1 RLFLL
6 FPAGNQD
13 HHPERDEGSK
23 ASTELLINRPESS
36 RRVHAPRLSL
46 DLLLPTRLSRLRG
59 RHDASAVPQEVYP
72 AQARA
77 SARRFQRPR
86 PRSSGKGCT
95 GGNPARLRRAHS
107 DEFAARRNKI
117 EAAVTR
123 QLAAFCVF
131 VADIELQ
138 GRAPE
143 RLEAAIMGWTA
154 PPPFCDI
161 PD

>member
-1 RLFLL
+1 
-6 FPAGNQD
+6 
-13 HHPERDEGSK
+13 
-23 ASTELLINRPESS
+23 
-36 RRVHAPRLSL
+36 
-46 DLLLPTRLSRLRG
+46 
-59 RHDASAVPQEVYP
+59 
-72 AQARA
+72 
-77 SARRFQRPR
+77 
-86 PRSSGKGCT
+86 
-95 GGNPARLRRAHS
+95 RAHS

-161 PD
+161 PDKGMVLAPRLSGEEPITVLNAAPASSTVYPNGGRSRLTAAPPSASGSRRRPAEI